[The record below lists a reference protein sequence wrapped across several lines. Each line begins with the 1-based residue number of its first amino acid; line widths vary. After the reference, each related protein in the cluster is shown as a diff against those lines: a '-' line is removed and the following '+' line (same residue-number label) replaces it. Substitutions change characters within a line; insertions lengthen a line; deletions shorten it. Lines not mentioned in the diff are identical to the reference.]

1 MKKLMIALVAIA
13 VGMMAQAASYTWS
26 TTGRLY
32 DGSGNTGSDYYVK
45 GTTAYLMFA
54 SVVAQDTLVES
65 YLSDATAAQ
74 STVTSKKIAS
84 ATVDSEGKIS
94 SNASYDT
101 TASQSAY
108 FVIFNGDKMYVS
120 AAAGAA
126 YDALNPTDVKA
137 IEFGAQTS
145 VSKATFADTTTTF
158 AGAGWY
164 QAAAVP
170 EPTSGLLMLLGM
182 AGLALKRKRA

>member
-45 GTTAYLMFA
+45 GTTAYLMFT
-54 SVVAQDTLVES
+54 SVVAQDALVES
-65 YLSDATAAQ
+65 YLSDAAAAQ

-94 SNASYDT
+94 SSASYDT

-145 VSKATFADTTTTF
+145 VSKATFADTTTTY

-164 QAAAVP
+164 AVP

>member
-1 MKKLMIALVAIA
+1 
-13 VGMMAQAASYTWS
+13 
-26 TTGRLY
+26 
-32 DGSGNTGSDYYVK
+32 
-45 GTTAYLMFA
+45 MFT
-54 SVVAQDTLVES
+54 SVVAQDALVES
-65 YLSDATAAQ
+65 YLSDAAAAQ

-94 SNASYDT
+94 SSASYDT

-145 VSKATFADTTTTF
+145 VSKATFADTTTTY

-164 QAAAVP
+164 AVP